1 MGDGMDW
8 GVIAVIGVPF
18 SAFLFSLYRW
28 FVLNEDRKEEAREK
42 RWAEHL
48 EQEERRHN
56 EHEKRWEEHQQL
68 FLRYEKR
75 IAKNERDMTS
85 TRDEM
90 HRDYVR
96 EDQMKEFRIELRETF
111 TNVFAKLSGISR
123 DLNRVIGRL
132 NSKSQPSE

>member
-1 MGDGMDW
+1 MGS
-8 GVIAVIGVPF
+8 GVIAVIAAIVFPLVG
-18 SAFLFSLYRW
+18 FLFALYRW
-28 FVLNEDRKEEAREK
+28 FVSAEESREKAREAR
-42 RWAEHL
+42 WAKHL
-48 EQEERRHN
+48 EEEERRHKQ
-56 EHEKRWEEHQQL
+56 HEKRWEEHQEQ
-68 FLRYEKR
+68 FIRYEKR
-75 IAKNERDMTS
+75 IAKNERDMTT

-96 EDQMKEFRIELRETF
+96 EDQMKEFRTELRETF

>member
-1 MGDGMDW
+1 MGS
-8 GVIAVIGVPF
+8 GVIAVIAAIVFPLVG
-18 SAFLFSLYRW
+18 FLFALYRW
-28 FVLNEDRKEEAREK
+28 FVSAEESREKAREAR
-42 RWAEHL
+42 WAKHL
-48 EQEERRHN
+48 EEEERRHKQ
-56 EHEKRWEEHQQL
+56 HEKRWEEHQEQ
-68 FLRYEKR
+68 FIRYEKR
-75 IAKNERDMTS
+75 IAKNERDMTV

-96 EDQMKEFRIELRETF
+96 EDQMKEFRTELRETF